1 MKNKLPLRA
10 CGSLVL
16 GGSWSGHGLRASMH
30 VFGFLNVGANS
41 TDDSCFYPDAPGL
54 GRLLPLR
61 AAPVGVTTGRSISD
75 VGVTQSPRRWVFPRR
90 APRTRAD
97 LDSDGLA

>member
-1 MKNKLPLRA
+1 MAFEQALN
-10 CGSLVL
+10 
-16 GGSWSGHGLRASMH
+16 
-30 VFGFLNVGANS
+30 VFGFLDVGAYS
-41 TDDSCFYPDAPGL
+41 TDDRCFYPDAPGL